1 MLFLSPDGS
10 KLHEPGAVKAFR
22 CQLPRQN
29 EFYAAEASMD
39 ETPPDVKYKDPAL
52 VPKDPWA
59 LETAAVKT
67 FKELEILIEPE
78 EGVSIS

>member
-1 MLFLSPDGS
+1 
-10 KLHEPGAVKAFR
+10 
-22 CQLPRQN
+22 
-29 EFYAAEASMD
+29 MD